1 MLMFMSVTAQ
11 KKKKIKVGMI
21 LFFYRPISS
30 ENPFDWVLYV
40 RSSLRR

>member
-11 KKKKIKVGMI
+11 KKKIKVGVI